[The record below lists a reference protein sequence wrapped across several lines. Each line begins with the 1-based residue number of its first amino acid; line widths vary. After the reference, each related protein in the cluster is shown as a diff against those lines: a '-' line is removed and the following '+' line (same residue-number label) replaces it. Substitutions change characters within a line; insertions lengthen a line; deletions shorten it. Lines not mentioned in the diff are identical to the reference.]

1 MFNVYN
7 LIKKSEGKE
16 KKRSATFFS
25 FFFLFFPFFFS
36 FSTTADST
44 CGHPTDNQ
52 IKPNT
57 CVVPSNRSKQST
69 KCN

>member
-1 MFNVYN
+1 MYLLVQHY
-7 LIKKSEGKE
+7 IKKKE
-16 KKRSATFFS
+16 IRHFF
-25 FFFLFFPFFFS
+25 FFLFLFFPFFFS

-57 CVVPSNRSKQST
+57 CVVPSNPPT
-69 KCN
+69 AIDVTVW